1 MAQKMTGALV
11 FDERTD
17 RYDIRF
23 DLNSYYGGLHCG
35 ECFDVFVRG
44 KWKPTRIIIHSNR
57 AKACK
62 QQKEDFF
69 MAQRTGALVFDERT
83 DRYDIRFDLNTYYG
97 GLHCGECFDVF
108 VRGKWKPTRIEYGD
122 NWYLVGIR
130 AEDLNGLRVRI

>member
-44 KWKPTRIIIHSNR
+44 KWKPTRI
-57 AKACK
+57 
-62 QQKEDFF
+62 
-69 MAQRTGALVFDERT
+69 
-83 DRYDIRFDLNTYYG
+83 
-97 GLHCGECFDVF
+97 
-108 VRGKWKPTRIEYGD
+108 EYGD
-122 NWYLVGIR
+122 NWYPRTAQSYVPSRNSLF
-130 AEDLNGLRVRI
+130 

>member
-44 KWKPTRIIIHSNR
+44 KWKPTRI
-57 AKACK
+57 
-62 QQKEDFF
+62 
-69 MAQRTGALVFDERT
+69 
-83 DRYDIRFDLNTYYG
+83 
-97 GLHCGECFDVF
+97 
-108 VRGKWKPTRIEYGD
+108 EYGD

-130 AEDLNGLRVRI
+130 AEDLNGLRVRICPPPHKETRKEDTRNCRTK